1 MEVSWGLEEEEEEEE
16 EEEGEGDEEDAS
28 PVRRLERNR
37 AWARLLPP

>member
-1 MEVSWGLEEEEEEEE
+1 MEVSFRLEEEEEE